1 MSTSP
6 LVEVHKQ
13 AGAALREL
21 DGWALPG
28 SYSTPSEEY
37 QAATGA
43 VGLLDRSH
51 VGRLK
56 ISGTDALDLLSRLST
71 NKLEDLTDEGQG
83 MYTVLTSNKGRIIDL
98 LFVLRLEDDLL
109 VLTAPENRRK
119 VADWI
124 DFYTFTEDVAV
135 KDVTEETAMMGI
147 LGPGAWRLLEKAIGT
162 DIRPPPL
169 YESMPARVSDIG
181 VNVIRTDF
189 AGLPGYDLTVGADQA
204 REIWSALLDLG
215 KEDGARPVGMD
226 ALDAIRVE
234 RGVPAYG
241 RELSEEFNPLE
252 ANLLDCISFD
262 KGCYVGQEVVVRL
275 STYDKVQKYLVGLSW
290 EGDLDPPPGA
300 SLLLEEKRV
309 GRITSAVRSLGS
321 DKGVGLGYVR
331 KAQARPGTELA
342 TEPADDD
349 ITVRVERVAFKP

>member
-21 DGWALPG
+21 NGWALPG

-37 QAATGA
+37 QAATQA

-56 ISGTDALDLLSRLST
+56 ISGNDALDLLSRLST

-119 VADWI
+119 VSDWI

-135 KDVTEETAMMGI
+135 EDVTEETAMLGI
-147 LGPGAWRLLEKAIGT
+147 LGPGVWRLLEKAIWT
-162 DIRPPPL
+162 DIRPLPL
-169 YESMPARVSDIG
+169 YESMRAGVSGIEA
-181 VNVIRTDF
+181 NVIRTDF
-189 AGLPGYDLTVGADQA
+189 AGLPGYDLTVRADRA
-204 REIWSALLDLG
+204 KEIWSALLDLG
-215 KEDGARPVGMD
+215 REDGVRPVGMD
-226 ALDAIRVE
+226 ALDVIRVE
-234 RGVPAYG
+234 QGVPAYG

-252 ANLLDCISFD
+252 ANLLDYISFD

-275 STYDKVQKYLVGLSW
+275 NTYDKVQKHLVGLSW
-290 EGDLDPPPGA
+290 EGDPDPLSGA

-309 GRITSAVRSLGS
+309 GRITSAARSLGS
-321 DKGVGLGYVR
+321 NKGVGLAYVR
-331 KAQARPGTELA
+331 KAQAKPGTELG
-342 TEPADDD
+342 TEPAAAAV
-349 ITVRVERVAFKP
+349 TVKVERVSFKP

>member
-6 LVEVHKQ
+6 LTEVHKQ

-21 DGWALPG
+21 NGWSLPG

-37 QAATGA
+37 QAATQA
-43 VGLLDRSH
+43 VGLLDRSN

-56 ISGTDALDLLSRLST
+56 FSGNEALDLLNRLST
-71 NKLEDLTDEGQG
+71 NKLEELTDEGQG

-109 VLTAPENRRK
+109 VLTAPENRKK

-124 DFYTFTEDVAV
+124 DFYTFTEDVTV
-135 KDVTEETAMMGI
+135 EDVTEETAMLGV
-147 LGPGAWRLLEKAIGT
+147 LGPGAWRLLERTIGT
-162 DIRPPPL
+162 DIGPLPL
-169 YESMPARVSDIG
+169 YQSMRARVFD
-181 VNVIRTDF
+181 VEVTVIRTDF
-189 AGLPGYDLTVGADQA
+189 AGLAGYDLVIGAHQA
-204 REIWSALLDLG
+204 KEIWSGLLDHG
-215 KEDGARPVGMD
+215 KDDQVRPVGMD
-226 ALDAIRVE
+226 ALDVIRVE
-234 RGVPAYG
+234 QGVPAYG

-252 ANLLDCISFD
+252 ANLLEYISFD

-275 STYDKVQKYLVGLSW
+275 NTYDKVQKYLVRLSW
-290 EGDLDPPPGA
+290 EGDLDPLSGT
-300 SLLLEEKRV
+300 SLLVEDKRV

-321 DKGVGLGYVR
+321 NKGVGLGYVR
-331 KAQARPGTELA
+331 KAQAKPGTELA

-349 ITVRVERVAFKP
+349 VTVRVASVAFKP